1 MGEQMN
7 GVSSFQNT
15 RLDSAEN
22 EQLRDLAAAGAAAF
36 GYTAELKLDRD
47 LARLLRLRV
56 AQLNNC
62 TYCLVV
68 HHAAARDSGI
78 APIKIETLTSWWET
92 GLFSDAEQAALAY
105 AEALTRA
112 ADATESQDFQQ
123 VHERMAAH
131 FDEEER
137 LEIVGVVINMNIWTR
152 LKLAEGAR
160 PAIVEP

>member
-1 MGEQMN
+1 MN
-7 GVSSFQNT
+7 SVPSFRNT
-15 RLDSAEN
+15 RLDATGHER
-22 EQLRDLAAAGAAAF
+22 LRDLAVAGAAAF

-62 TYCLVV
+62 PYCLVV
-68 HHAAARDSGI
+68 HHAAARDSGL
-78 APIKIETLTSWWET
+78 APVKIETLTSWWET

-105 AEALTRA
+105 AEALTRV
-112 ADATESQDFQQ
+112 ADATESEDFQQ
-123 VHERMAAH
+123 VHERMSSY

-160 PAIVEP
+160 PAPVEP

>member
-1 MGEQMN
+1 MN
-7 GVSSFQNT
+7 NVPSFRNT
-15 RLDSAEN
+15 RLDAAEN

-62 TYCLVV
+62 PYCLAV
-68 HHAAARDSGI
+68 HHAAARSAGI
-78 APIKIETLTSWWET
+78 PAIKIETLTSWWET

-112 ADATESQDFQQ
+112 ADATSRDDFQQ

-160 PAIVEP
+160 PAPVEP

>member
-1 MGEQMN
+1 MS
-7 GVSSFQNT
+7 GVPSFRNT
-15 RLDSAEN
+15 RLDATEN
-22 EQLRDLAAAGAAAF
+22 ERLRDLAAAGAAAF
-36 GYTAELKLDRD
+36 GYTAELKLNDD

-62 TYCLVV
+62 PYCLAV
-68 HHAAARDSGI
+68 HHAVARDSGI

-92 GLFSDAEQAALAY
+92 GLFTDAEQAALAY

-112 ADATESQDFQQ
+112 ADTTESQAFQN
-123 VHERMAAH
+123 VHERMAAY
-131 FDEEER
+131 FDEAER

-160 PAIVEP
+160 PVLIEDEH

>member
-1 MGEQMN
+1 MN
-7 GVSSFQNT
+7 DLPTFQNT
-15 RLDSAEN
+15 RLDAAEN
-22 EQLRDLAAAGAAAF
+22 ERLRDFAAAGAAAF
-36 GYTAELKLDRD
+36 GYKAELKLDRD

-78 APIKIETLTSWWET
+78 APIKVETLTSWWET

-105 AEALTRA
+105 TEALTRA
-112 ADATESQDFQQ
+112 ADTTSNQDFQQ
-123 VHERMAAH
+123 LHDRMAAY

-137 LEIVGVVINMNIWTR
+137 LEIVGVVINMNVWTR

-160 PAIVEP
+160 PAVVEP